1 MPGVA
6 LAKTG
11 SEKFFRNKMP
21 MNIEQFIVENEKKEL
36 LRFST
41 AGSIDD
47 GKSTLIGRLLH
58 DSKNVYEDQLLA
70 VKKVSKEKTSVEKID
85 FALLTDGLKAEREQ
99 GITIDVAYR
108 YFSTP
113 RRKFIIADTPG
124 HEQYTRNMATGAS
137 TANLSIVL
145 IDARNGVLKQT
156 RRHAFIT
163 SLLGV
168 PHMVVAINKM
178 DVVGY
183 SEEVFNRI
191 KEDFSGFAGKLR
203 IPDIRFIPIS
213 ALAGD
218 NVVERSSNMPWYR
231 GEPLLEILENVYI
244 ASDHNFIDLRF
255 PVQYVLRPDMSFR
268 GYCGQV
274 ASGVIHKGDEIM
286 VLPSRK
292 VSRVKSIVTFDGEIE
307 CAFPP
312 MSVTITLED
321 EIDISRGDMLVHRHN
336 VPVVERHF
344 EAMVVW
350 MNEAGMDVNK
360 SYFVKHTTKLIRLRV
375 DEVRYKVDVNSLKRT
390 DAGPLG
396 LNEIGRVVFTATTP
410 LFFDPYEK
418 NRATGGFILIDPI
431 SNNTVAAGMII
442 DREPVDQLPSRMT
455 GGEAVNASL
464 VRRDSRVLPDERVRR
479 WNQRPATIWL
489 TGLVGSG
496 KTDIAY
502 SLEKKLFD
510 LGAVCM
516 VLDGENVRLGM
527 SKGLDFAPAGR
538 TEHLRRVAEIARLAN
553 DAGQVV
559 ICAFT
564 SPDILLR
571 RQIAEII
578 GGDRFV
584 EVYVEA
590 SAEWCEKHD
599 SSGLY
604 ARARRGELKNL
615 PGVNSSY
622 DVPVR
627 PDIILPVENISGDEA
642 ADRLLDM
649 LRAKGIFPCG

>member
-1 MPGVA
+1 M
-6 LAKTG
+6 T
-11 SEKFFRNKMP
+11 S
-21 MNIEQFIVENEKKEL
+21 IERFIEDNERKEL

-58 DSKNVYEDQLLA
+58 DSKSVYEDQLLS

-137 TANLSIVL
+137 TANLAIVL

-168 PHMVVAINKM
+168 PHMVVAVNKM

-183 SEEVFNRI
+183 SEDIFNRI
-191 KEDFSGFAGKLR
+191 RQDFVGFASKLK

-218 NVVERSSNMPWYR
+218 NVVNRSVNMPWYK
-231 GEPLLEILENVYI
+231 GEALLEILEGVYI
-244 ASDHNFIDLRF
+244 ASDHNLIDLRF
-255 PVQYVLRPDMSFR
+255 PVQHVLRPDMSFR
-268 GYCGQV
+268 GYCGQL
-274 ASGVIHKGDEIM
+274 ASGVIRKGDEIM
-286 VLPSRK
+286 VLPSRR
-292 VSRVKSIVTFDGEIE
+292 VSRVKSIVTFDGDVE

-312 MSVTITLED
+312 MSVTVTLED

-336 VPVVERHF
+336 VPASERHF

-350 MNEAGMDVNK
+350 MNEEGMDLNK
-360 SYFVKHTTKLIRLRV
+360 SYFIKHTTKVTRLRV
-375 DEVRYKVDVNSLKRT
+375 DEVRYKVDVNSLKRSG
-390 DAGPLG
+390 DGPLG

-410 LFFDPYEK
+410 IFCDAYEK
-418 NRATGGFILIDPI
+418 NRATGAFILIDPI

-442 DREPVDQLPSRMT
+442 DREPTDQLPSRIT
-455 GGEAVNASL
+455 GGERVASAL
-464 VRRDSRVLPDERVRR
+464 QHRDSRVTVDERTRA
-479 WNQRPATIWL
+479 WKQRPATVWL
-489 TGLVGSG
+489 TGLVGAG

-502 SLEKKLFD
+502 ALEKRLFEM
-510 LGAVCM
+510 GAVCV
-516 VLDGENVRLGM
+516 VLDGENVRLGV
-527 SKGLDFAPAGR
+527 SRELDFSAAGR
-538 TEHLRRVAEIARLAN
+538 AEHLRRVGEIARLVN
-553 DAGQVV
+553 ESGQIA
-559 ICAFT
+559 ICAFV
-564 SPDILLR
+564 SPEASIR
-571 RQIAEII
+571 GQIADIV
-578 GGDRFV
+578 GKDRFLEIHV
-584 EVYVEA
+584 DA
-590 SAEWCEKHD
+590 SPEWCEKRD
-599 SSGLY
+599 TAGLY
-604 ARARRGELKNL
+604 AKARSGELKNMA
-615 PGVNSSY
+615 GVNSTY
-622 DVPVR
+622 DRPVT
-627 PDIILPVENISGDEA
+627 PDVRLPVETMGIDA
-642 ADRLLDM
+642 AVNRILDLLRDR
-649 LRAKGIFPCG
+649 GIFPCKST

>member
-1 MPGVA
+1 M
-6 LAKTG
+6 
-11 SEKFFRNKMP
+11 S
-21 MNIEQFIVENEKKEL
+21 IEQFIKDNEKKEL
-36 LRFST
+36 LCFST

-145 IDARNGVLKQT
+145 IDARNGVLRQT

-168 PHMVVAINKM
+168 PHMVVAVNKM

-183 SEEVFNRI
+183 SDEIFNRI
-191 KEDFSGFAGKLR
+191 RQDFSGFAGKLKV
-203 IPDIRFIPIS
+203 PDIRFVPIS
-213 ALAGD
+213 ALVGD
-218 NVVERSSNMPWYR
+218 NVVERSSRMPWYR
-231 GEPLLEILENVYI
+231 GEALLEILENVYT
-244 ASDHNFIDLRF
+244 ANDHNLIDLRF

-274 ASGVIHKGDEIM
+274 ASGVISRGDEVM

-292 VSRVKSIVTFDGEIE
+292 VSRVKSIVTFDGEIK

-312 MSVTITLED
+312 MAITVTLED

-350 MNEAGMDVNK
+350 MNESAMDVNK
-360 SYFVKHTTKLIRLRV
+360 SYFVKHTTKVTRARI
-375 DEVRYKVDVNSLKRT
+375 DEVRYKVDVDSLKRAE
-390 DAGPLG
+390 AGALN
-396 LNEIGRVVFTATTP
+396 LNEIGRVVFTANNP
-410 LFFDPYEK
+410 LFYDVYGK

-442 DREPVDQLPSRMT
+442 DREPVDQLPSRIT
-455 GGEAVNASL
+455 GGEAVAGTL
-464 VRRDSRVLPDERVRR
+464 THRDSRVSAKERIKR
-479 WNQRPATIWL
+479 WNQRPVTIWL
-489 TGLVGSG
+489 TGLVGAG

-502 SLEKKLFD
+502 ALEKKLFD

-516 VLDGENVRLGM
+516 VLDGENMRLGINRE
-527 SKGLDFAPAGR
+527 LDFSSAGR
-538 TEHLRRVAEIARLAN
+538 AEHLRRVAEIARLAN
-553 DAGQVV
+553 EAGLVV
-559 ICAFT
+559 ICAFV
-564 SPDILLR
+564 SPEAAIR
-571 RQIAEII
+571 SQIAEII
-578 GGDRFV
+578 GKDKFV
-584 EVYVEA
+584 EAYVEA
-590 SAEWCEKHD
+590 SAEWCEKTD
-599 SSGLY
+599 KSGLY
-604 ARARRGELKNL
+604 ASAKNGDLKNL
-615 PGVNSSY
+615 AGINAPY
-622 DVPVR
+622 DVPKK
-627 PDIILPVENISGDEA
+627 PDIVLPVEKISSDESANKLLNI
-642 ADRLLDM
+642 
-649 LRAKGIFPCG
+649 LRERSIFPCR

>member
-1 MPGVA
+1 M
-6 LAKTG
+6 
-11 SEKFFRNKMP
+11 SIEKF
-21 MNIEQFIVENEKKEL
+21 IEENERKEL

-145 IDARNGVLKQT
+145 IDARNGILKQT

-168 PHMVVAINKM
+168 PHLVVAVNKM
-178 DVVGY
+178 DVMGY

-191 KEDFSGFAGKLR
+191 KQDFTGFAGKLR
-203 IPDIRFIPIS
+203 IPDIRFIPMS
-213 ALAGD
+213 ALVGD
-218 NVVERSSNMPWYR
+218 NVVERSERMPWYK
-231 GEPLLEILENVYI
+231 GESLLEILENVYI
-244 ASDHNFIDLRF
+244 ASDHNFIDMRF

-274 ASGVIHKGDEIM
+274 ASGMIRKGDEIM

-292 VSRVKSIVTFDGEIE
+292 VSRVKSIVTFDGEVD

-312 MSVTITLED
+312 MSVTITLEN
-321 EIDISRGDMLVHRHN
+321 EIDISRGDMLVHLHN
-336 VPVVERHF
+336 VPIVDRHF

-350 MNEAGMDVNK
+350 MNEAGLDLNK
-360 SYFVKHTTKLIRLRV
+360 SYFIKHTTKLTRLRI
-375 DEVRYKVDVNSLKRT
+375 DELRYKVDVDSLKRMES
-390 DAGPLG
+390 GLLG
-396 LNEIGRVVFTATTP
+396 LNEIGRIVFTATTP
-410 LFFDPYEK
+410 LFYDSYDK

-442 DREPVDQLPSRMT
+442 DREPVDKLPSRITGNEPADAPMT
-455 GGEAVNASL
+455 
-464 VRRDSRVLPDERVRR
+464 RRDSRVLPDERLKR
-479 WNQRPATIWL
+479 WNQRPATVWL
-489 TGLVGSG
+489 TGLVGAG

-502 SLEKKLFD
+502 ALEKRLFD
-510 LGAVCM
+510 LGAVCV
-516 VLDGENVRLGM
+516 VLDGENIRLGVN
-527 SKGLDFAPAGR
+527 KGLDFSSAGMA
-538 TEHLRRVAEIARLAN
+538 EHLRRVAEIARLTN
-553 DAGQVV
+553 GAGLIVV
-559 ICAFT
+559 CAFV
-564 SPDILLR
+564 SPEASLR
-571 RQIAEII
+571 KQVAEII
-578 GGDRFV
+578 GKDRFV

-590 SAEWCEKHD
+590 SAEWCEKRD
-599 SSGLY
+599 KSGLY
-604 ARARRGELKNL
+604 AKAKSGDLKNL
-615 PGVNSSY
+615 AGVNASY
-622 DVPVR
+622 DAPKN
-627 PDIILPVENISGDEA
+627 PDIVLPIEKISCDEA
-642 ADRLLDM
+642 VTVILNM
-649 LRAKGIFPCG
+649 LRDKGVFPCRSY

>member
-1 MPGVA
+1 M
-6 LAKTG
+6 
-11 SEKFFRNKMP
+11 S
-21 MNIEQFIVENEKKEL
+21 IEQFIEDNEKKEL

-70 VKKVSKEKTSVEKID
+70 VKKVSREKASVEKID

-113 RRKFIIADTPG
+113 KRKFIIADTPG

-145 IDARNGVLKQT
+145 IDARNGILQQT

-168 PHMVVAINKM
+168 PHMVVAVNKM

-183 SEEVFNRI
+183 KEEVFNAIR
-191 KEDFSGFAGKLR
+191 EEFSGFAGKLR
-203 IPDIRFIPIS
+203 IPDIRFIPMS
-213 ALAGD
+213 ALLGD
-218 NVVERSSNMPWYR
+218 NVVERSGRMPWYK
-231 GEPLLEILENVYI
+231 GESLLEILENVYI
-244 ASDHNFIDLRF
+244 ASDHNLIDMRF
-255 PVQYVLRPDMSFR
+255 PVQYVQRPDMSFR

-274 ASGVIHKGDEIM
+274 ASGMIRRGDEVM

-292 VSRVKSIVTFDGEIE
+292 ISRVKSIVTYDGDID

-312 MSVTITLED
+312 MSVTVTLEN

-336 VPVVERHF
+336 VPEVEKHF

-350 MNEAGMDVNK
+350 MNEAGMDINK
-360 SYFVKHTTKLIRLRV
+360 SYFVKHTTKVTRLRI
-375 DEVRYKVDVNSLKRT
+375 DEVRYKVDVNSLKRM
-390 DAGPLG
+390 DAGPLA

-410 LFFDPYEK
+410 LFYDLYDK

-442 DREPVDQLPSRMT
+442 NREAVDQLPSRIT
-455 GGEAVNASL
+455 GEEAAVSL
-464 VRRDSRVLPDERVRR
+464 LTHRDSKVLPGEREKR
-479 WNQRPATIWL
+479 WNQRPVTVWL

-496 KTDIAY
+496 KTEIAY
-502 SLEKKLFD
+502 ALEKRLFD
-510 LGAVCM
+510 LGAVSM
-516 VLDGENVRLGM
+516 VLDGENVRLGV
-527 SKGLDFAPAGR
+527 SRELDFSSAGR
-538 TEHLRRVAEIARLAN
+538 AEHLRRVAEISRLAN
-553 DAGQVV
+553 EAGIIG
-559 ICAFT
+559 ICAFV
-564 SPDILLR
+564 SPEASIR
-571 RQIAEII
+571 GQISEIV
-578 GGDRFV
+578 GKKRFV
-584 EVYVEA
+584 EVYVDA
-590 SAEWCEKHD
+590 SPEWCEKRD
-599 SSGLY
+599 KSGLY
-604 ARARRGELKNL
+604 AGARSGDLKNL
-615 PGVNSSY
+615 AGVNASY
-622 DVPVR
+622 DVPEK
-627 PDIILPVENISGDEA
+627 PDISLPVENISTDEA
-642 ADRLLDM
+642 VNRILDF
-649 LRAKGIFPCG
+649 LRDKGIFPCR